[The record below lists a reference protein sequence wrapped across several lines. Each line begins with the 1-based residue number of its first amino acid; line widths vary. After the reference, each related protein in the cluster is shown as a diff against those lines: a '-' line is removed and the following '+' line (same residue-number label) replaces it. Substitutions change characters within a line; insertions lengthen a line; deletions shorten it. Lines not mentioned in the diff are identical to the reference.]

1 MDLLLLSTVVKLLL
15 LSSGGLLSGGDLY
28 GRLLITES
36 HPWDEE
42 RLLHVHVFVTEV
54 GAKTQGGGIESTL
67 NTCQVCDRDAG

>member
-54 GAKTQGGGIESTL
+54 GPGQRRCKGEVLKA
-67 NTCQVCDRDAG
+67 R